1 MTRERTASAENVK
14 TQTGGLRMCRPS
26 LCMVRQRAAS
36 SGAAGGMI
44 TLDDLTLIKKEDFNT
59 LLNLINNAPD
69 DAILA

>member
-1 MTRERTASAENVK
+1 
-14 TQTGGLRMCRPS
+14 
-26 LCMVRQRAAS
+26 
-36 SGAAGGMI
+36 MI

>member
-1 MTRERTASAENVK
+1 
-14 TQTGGLRMCRPS
+14 
-26 LCMVRQRAAS
+26 MVRQRAAS